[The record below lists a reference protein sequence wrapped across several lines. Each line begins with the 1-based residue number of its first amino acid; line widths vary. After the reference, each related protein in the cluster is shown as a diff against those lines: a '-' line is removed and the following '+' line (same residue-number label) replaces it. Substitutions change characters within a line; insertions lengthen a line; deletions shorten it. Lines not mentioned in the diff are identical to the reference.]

1 MIQYSYKTDE
11 YQREYAVGRQFIQD
25 IDDILTMNL
34 VLKTKI
40 CFSLHSLYG
49 FFLLL
54 SISFSRSFNRWLDY
68 HVCDFATKKGL
79 VGINVEALWLHQY
92 LSA

>member
-11 YQREYAVGRQFIQD
+11 NQREYAVGRQFIQD

-40 CFSLHSLYG
+40 CFSLHSLYAIV
-49 FFLLL
+49 LLL
-54 SISFSRSFNRWLDY
+54 SISFTLIQPVIGLSRL
-68 HVCDFATKKGL
+68 
-79 VGINVEALWLHQY
+79 
-92 LSA
+92 